1 MKKECVSQRAVS
13 NRLASDGRHSLVY
26 KAMVGL
32 ALWPDILGQIVRQIV
47 NEKRLRCNRFYH
59 SFTTRPRSPRHF

>member
-1 MKKECVSQRAVS
+1 MKKECVSQRAAS

-32 ALWPDILGQIVRQIV
+32 ALWPDILGQIV
-47 NEKRLRCNRFYH
+47 NEKRLRCNRFYY
-59 SFTTRPRSPRHF
+59 SFTTRPRSSRHF